1 MPAKKTAK
9 KRATKKVA
17 ASNKGAVMQ
26 IQPKSINEV
35 IDFLKANRDFA
46 VGLHDYFA
54 GQRDNLLQAA
64 WGQGN
69 ENYDMKASAA
79 AMYITDEIL
88 SLGLNK

>member
-17 ASNKGAVMQ
+17 SSKGAVMQ
-26 IQPKSINEV
+26 LQPKSINEV

-46 VGLHDYFA
+46 VGLHDYFE
-54 GQRDNLLQAA
+54 GQRDSLLQSA
-64 WGQGN
+64 WAQGSA
-69 ENYDMKASAA
+69 NYDMKCAAA

>member
-17 ASNKGAVMQ
+17 SAAGAVMT

-35 IDFLKANRDFA
+35 IDFLKANKDFA
-46 VGLHDYFA
+46 VGLHQYFE
-54 GQRDNLLQAA
+54 GQRDNLLQSA
-64 WGQGN
+64 WAQGS
-69 ENYDMKASAA
+69 ENYDMKCAAA

>member
-17 ASNKGAVMQ
+17 SSAGAIVPL
-26 IQPKSINEV
+26 QPKTINEV
-35 IDFLKANRDFA
+35 ISFLKDNKDFA
-46 VGLHDYFA
+46 VGLHRYFEQ
-54 GQRDNLLQAA
+54 QRDGLLQAA
-64 WGQGN
+64 WSQGS

-88 SLGLNK
+88 SLGLNN